1 MINVADID
9 IAEGATKRMDCP
21 SCKGKNTF
29 TVSKLNGVLIW
40 NCYKL
45 GCDARGSSMVGM
57 TAAEIKAALASRQA
71 IAESKLE
78 VEAPTMELPLTLTYD
93 ISNKLTQGF
102 ITRWQLQGV
111 PMLYDIVSCRGVFPI
126 HSKKGRLIDAVGRTL
141 RGDIPKWLRYS
152 GNADYYRYGSG
163 SVAVVVE
170 DAISA
175 AVVGKHIAGATG
187 FAILGTSMNSKH
199 FEALQQYDKVI
210 VALDP
215 DAWSKTLQFV
225 QMLKGH
231 SIKATAFKLSDDIK
245 YMVDSDVDSLKLLV
259 KR

>member
-1 MINVADID
+1 MLNVADID
-9 IAEGATKRMDCP
+9 ISEGATKRMDCP

-78 VEAPTMELPLTLTYD
+78 VDAPTMEIPVNFSYNLSD
-93 ISNKLTQGF
+93 KRMQDF
-102 ITRWQLQGV
+102 IKRWDLSGV
-111 PMLYDIVSCRGVFPI
+111 PLLYDVATSRAFFVITNE
-126 HSKKGRLIDAVGRTL
+126 KGRIIDAVGRTL
-141 RGDIPKWLRYS
+141 RGDVPKWLRYS
-152 GNADYYRYGSG
+152 GNADYYYHGRGR
-163 SVAVVVE
+163 VAVVVE

-175 AVVGKHIAGATG
+175 CAVAKHVPNATG
-187 FAILGTSMNSKH
+187 FALLGTNMNGKH
-199 FEALQQYDKVI
+199 MDALQKYDKVV

-215 DAWSKTLQFV
+215 DAALKSLELV
-225 QMLKGH
+225 QKCKSRSIEATAMMLKN
-231 SIKATAFKLSDDIK
+231 DIK
-245 YMVDSDVDSLKLLV
+245 YLVDEDIVQLRAICS
-259 KR
+259 

>member
-1 MINVADID
+1 MLNVADID
-9 IAEGATKRMDCP
+9 ISEGATKRMDCP

-78 VEAPTMELPLTLTYD
+78 VDAPTMEIPVNFSYNLSD
-93 ISNKLTQGF
+93 KRMQDF
-102 ITRWQLQGV
+102 IKRWDLSGV
-111 PMLYDIVSCRGVFPI
+111 PLLYDVATSRAFFVITNE
-126 HSKKGRLIDAVGRTL
+126 KGRIIDAVGRTL
-141 RGDIPKWLRYS
+141 RGDVPKWLRYS
-152 GNADYYRYGSG
+152 GNADYYYHGRGR
-163 SVAVVVE
+163 VAVVVE

-175 AVVGKHIAGATG
+175 CAVAKHVPNATG
-187 FAILGTSMNSKH
+187 FALLGTNMNGKH
-199 FEALQQYDKVI
+199 MDALQKYDKVV

-215 DAWSKTLQFV
+215 DAALKSLELV
-225 QMLKGH
+225 QKCKSRSIEATAMMLKN
-231 SIKATAFKLSDDIK
+231 DIK
-245 YMVDSDVDSLKLLV
+245 YLVDEDIVKL
-259 KR
+259 RAICS

>member
-78 VEAPTMELPLTLTYD
+78 VDTPTMELPLTLTYD

-141 RGDIPKWLRYS
+141 RGDVPKWLRYS
-152 GNADYYRYGSG
+152 GNANYYYHGRGR
-163 SVAVVVE
+163 VAVVVE

-175 AVVGKHIAGATG
+175 CAVAKHVPNATG
-187 FAILGTSMNSKH
+187 FALLGTNMNGKH
-199 FEALQQYDKVI
+199 MDALQKYDKVV

-215 DAWSKTLQFV
+215 DAALKSLELV
-225 QMLKGH
+225 QKCKSRSIEATAVMLKDDPKFLLEED
-231 SIKATAFKLSDDIK
+231 IAKLRACCS
-245 YMVDSDVDSLKLLV
+245 
-259 KR
+259 

>member
-78 VEAPTMELPLTLTYD
+78 VDAPTMELPLTLTYD

-111 PMLYDIVSCRGVFPI
+111 PMLYDIVSCRAVFPI

-141 RGDIPKWLRYS
+141 RGDVPKWLRYS
-152 GNADYYRYGSG
+152 GNADYYRYGRG

-210 VALDP
+210 VGLDA
-215 DAWSKTLQFV
+215 DATHKTLQFT
-225 QMLKGH
+225 QQLKSR
-231 SIKATAFKLSDDIK
+231 SISATAIKLTDDIK
-245 YMVDSDVDSLKLLV
+245 YMLEDDMTKLRV
-259 KR
+259 ICS

>member
-1 MINVADID
+1 MLNVADID
-9 IAEGATKRMDCP
+9 ISEGATKRMDCP

-78 VEAPTMELPLTLTYD
+78 VDAPTMEIPVNFSYNLSD
-93 ISNKLTQGF
+93 KRMQDF
-102 ITRWQLQGV
+102 IKRWDLSGV
-111 PMLYDIVSCRGVFPI
+111 PLLYDVGTSRAFFVITNE
-126 HSKKGRLIDAVGRTL
+126 KGRIIDAVGRTL
-141 RGDIPKWLRYS
+141 RGDVPKWLRYS
-152 GNADYYRYGSG
+152 GNADYYYHGRGR
-163 SVAVVVE
+163 VAVVVE

-175 AVVGKHIAGATG
+175 CAVAKHVPNATG
-187 FAILGTSMNSKH
+187 FALLGTNMNGKH
-199 FEALQQYDKVI
+199 MDALQKYDKVV

-215 DAWSKTLQFV
+215 DAALKSLELV
-225 QMLKGH
+225 QKCKSRSIEATAMMLKN
-231 SIKATAFKLSDDIK
+231 DIK
-245 YMVDSDVDSLKLLV
+245 YLVDEDIVKL
-259 KR
+259 RAICS